1 VQIVYI
7 QRLHGPDKTSFPHN
21 TCYTEARPDIT
32 QVVAKSVSLQICT
45 HSLFSSPLVFILVY
59 VLILQAIGVVLTP
72 LALAIVLIPLPLA
85 IVLVLLATSIVL
97 IPLAPAIILIPLVL
111 LVLILL

>member
-1 VQIVYI
+1 MQIVYI

-85 IVLVLLATSIVL
+85 IVLVLLAIVL